1 VLKWVNGID
10 RWGVI
15 SKLYAVLSQ
24 LSAEELLAA
33 REVITK
39 RAQDVETSLV
49 IKRPRRT
56 SLHVRT
62 AGLALYVE
70 LRIGLARVVMLFFG
84 K

>member
-1 VLKWVNGID
+1 VLKWVNGIG

-49 IKRPRRT
+49 IKEAEKDIAACPHCG
-56 SLHVRT
+56 S
-62 AGLALYVE
+62 GALC
-70 LRIGLARVVMLFFG
+70 RV
-84 K
+84 KDWAC